1 MTTFSDKVDGLARKI
16 TRAESKVKSL
26 KDELKT
32 VLQECPHDKLIEKSH
47 YYPGSY
53 YDKSFTEKYD
63 ECTVCG
69 NRFNF
74 RTLDGYYG

>member
-1 MTTFSDKVDGLARKI
+1 MTAFSDKVDRLTRNI
-16 TRAESKVKSL
+16 TRARSKVKSL
-26 KDELKT
+26 EKELKL

-63 ECTVCG
+63 ECAICG
-69 NRFNF
+69 KRVNF
-74 RTLDGYYG
+74 RTSDGYYG